1 MQIKVRWLG
10 NAGFE
15 FLLGKQGILVDPFLT
30 RPKPRNVYFG
40 RVEPDRQA
48 LRAHIRSCDHILVT
62 HTHFDH
68 CMDVPEITR
77 RTGAR
82 VYGSHNTCQIM
93 RMAGLPEKQIH
104 EIKAGEEFH
113 FAEITVRVLPAAHPW
128 IPGYTF
134 GNLKSGLRFPLR
146 LRDYRMDAC
155 FSFLIQT
162 PHDSILIWSSTR
174 TDGAPRA
181 DVLTCRAVSSQVWYQ
196 SLLDQ
201 VQPAVVLP
209 QHWDDMF
216 QPLSSLSGNPR
227 PYFGAPRPSKLP
239 LKRIDL
245 QAFKSMIIHAQPD
258 CRVILPR
265 IFEMTDLQ
273 VS

>member
-1 MQIKVRWLG
+1 MRWMG

-15 FLLGKQGILVDPFLT
+15 FLLGKDSILVDPFIT
-30 RPKPRNVYFG
+30 RPKLWNVYFG

-48 LRAHIRSCDHILVT
+48 LRAHIRACDHILVT

-68 CMDVPEITR
+68 CMDVPEIAR
-77 RTGAR
+77 RTGAQ
-82 VYGSHNTCQIM
+82 VHGSCNTCRIM
-93 RMAGLPEKQIH
+93 RLAGLPEKQIH
-104 EIKAGEEFH
+104 EIKVGEEFQL
-113 FAEITVRVLPAAHPW
+113 AGITVGVLPAAHPW

-134 GNLKSGLRFPLR
+134 GDLKSDMQFPLR

-162 PHDSILIWSSTR
+162 PDNSILVWSSTH
-174 TDGAPRA
+174 TANAPRA
-181 DVLTCRAVSSQVWYQ
+181 DVLTCRAVSSRDWYQ
-196 SLLDQ
+196 RLLDQ
-201 VQPAVVLP
+201 VQPEVVLP

-227 PYFGAPRPSKLP
+227 PYFGTPRLGELP

-245 QAFKSMIIHAQPD
+245 QVFESMINHARPD

-265 IFEMTDLQ
+265 IFEMINLQ
-273 VS
+273 IS